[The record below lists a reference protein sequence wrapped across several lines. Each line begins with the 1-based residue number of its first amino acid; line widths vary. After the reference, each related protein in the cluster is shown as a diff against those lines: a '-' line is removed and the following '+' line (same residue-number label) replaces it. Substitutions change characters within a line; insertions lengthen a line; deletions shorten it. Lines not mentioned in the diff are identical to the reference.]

1 MKALPYDDNSQTLD
15 WHPRY
20 EVVIGLEVHT
30 HLKLNTKMFCGCAV
44 IYGSSPNQQTCP
56 VCLALPGALPVLN
69 RSAVEYAVRAGL
81 ATHHEIQERSVF
93 SRKNY
98 FYPDLPKGYQIT
110 QDSLPICLR
119 GHLDVDVPI
128 SKGGKKKAQ
137 PDGFYRKRL
146 GITRIHMEEDAGKSV
161 HADSALGS
169 DDSHMD
175 LNRAGVPLLEIVSE
189 PDMRS
194 PAEAAAYLRHL
205 HGVLC
210 YIGITDGD
218 MEKGQ
223 FRFDANLSLRPKG
236 QQEYGTRTELKNM
249 NSFRHVERALQAE
262 IKRQAKLLDADA
274 KVIQATLQYDV
285 DRDQI
290 NVMRLKENAD
300 EYRYF
305 PEPDLLPLIVD
316 PALIDQVRE
325 ALPELP
331 SAKRARFEEAYE
343 LSTHDASLLTSSRA
357 LADFYEEA
365 TRLHGKAKTVSNWIL
380 RDVLQVL
387 KEKETDIEAL
397 ALSPEQLVEL
407 IQLVESSRIT
417 AKSAREELF
426 PSLLTE
432 GGKPETLMKSLG
444 LEAVADTSLID
455 GVIEEVMGENAD
467 SVEKYLNGD
476 DKVLNFLMGKV
487 MQKTQGK
494 ANAGAVRE
502 TLIRKIKG

>member
-1 MKALPYDDNSQTLD
+1 
-15 WHPRY
+15 
-20 EVVIGLEVHT
+20 
-30 HLKLNTKMFCGCAV
+30 V
-44 IYGSSPNQQTCP
+44 IYGNAPNQQTCP

-69 RSAVEYAVRAGL
+69 RSAVEFAVRAGL

-119 GHLDVDVPI
+119 GHLDVDVPLGTT
-128 SKGGKKKAQ
+128 KAGKKKAQ
-137 PDGFYRKRL
+137 PDGFYRKRI

-161 HADSALGS
+161 HAESALGS

-194 PAEAAAYLRHL
+194 PAEAAAYLRML
-205 HGVLC
+205 HGILC
-210 YIGITDGD
+210 YIGVTDGD

-236 QQEYGTRTELKNM
+236 QQEFGTRTELKNM
-249 NSFRHVERALQAE
+249 NSFRHVDMALQAE
-262 IKRQAKLLDADA
+262 IKRQAKLLDAGES
-274 KVIQATLQYDV
+274 VIQATLQYDV

-316 PALIDQVRE
+316 PSLIEKVAE
-325 ALPELP
+325 GMPELP
-331 SAKRARFEEAYE
+331 SAKLARFESEYE
-343 LSTHDASLLTSSRA
+343 LSLHDARLLTSSRP
-357 LADFYEEA
+357 LADFYEA
-365 TRLHGKAKTVSNWIL
+365 SVKLHGKAKAVANWIL

-387 KEKETDIEAL
+387 KEKELSIEAL

-407 IQLVESSRIT
+407 IQLVESDRMT
-417 AKSAREELF
+417 AKSAREKLF
-426 PSLLTE
+426 PALLVE
-432 GGKPETLMKSLG
+432 GGKPEALMKKMG
-444 LEAVADTSLID
+444 LEAVVDTDLID
-455 GVIEEVMGENAD
+455 GVIKEVVGENAD
-467 SVEKYLNGD
+467 SVEKFLGGD

-494 ANAGAVRE
+494 ANPGSVKEA
-502 TLIRKIKG
+502 LIRKIKG